1 MRKKTNKK
9 SMPRPQQKPTKTA
22 SSSSSFNLNHRKT
35 SLTVSAILAVCLI
48 ALLSISS
55 SRERT
60 FGASDHPFPDQLL
73 YTGEVIN
80 EFPHDPNAFTQ
91 GLLYVEND
99 TLFESTGLNGRS
111 SVRRVA
117 LSTGEVEA
125 IHKMQYSDFGEGLTL
140 LGDRLYQLTWQRNTG
155 YIYDR
160 HNISKLEGF
169 THEMHDGW
177 GLATDGGILY
187 GSDGSSTLY
196 QIDPYSLKVIKKQT
210 VEYQGREVPNLNEL
224 EFVNGEV
231 WANVWMTDCIARIS
245 PKDGMVQGWILLPN
259 LREGLLASGYT
270 KIDVLNGIA
279 WDKDGSRI
287 FVTGKLW
294 PKLYE
299 IKVQPLKTPFNG
311 DIKKMCIPPMAH
323 F

>member
-1 MRKKTNKK
+1 MRKKANKK

-22 SSSSSFNLNHRKT
+22 SSSSIFKLNHRKT

-55 SRERT
+55 SRERA
-60 FGASDHPFPDQLL
+60 FGASNHPFPDQLL

-80 EFPHDPNAFTQ
+80 EFPHDPDAFTQ
-91 GLLYVEND
+91 GLLYAENN

-125 IHKMQYSDFGEGLTL
+125 IHVMQYSDFGEGLTL
-140 LGDRLYQLTWQRNTG
+140 LGDRLYQVTWQHNTG

-160 HNISKLEGF
+160 HNISKFEGF

-177 GLATDGGILY
+177 GLATDGGVLY

-196 QIDPYSLKVIKKQT
+196 QIDPYSMKVIKKHT
-210 VEYQGREVPNLNEL
+210 VVYQGQEVPNLNEL

-231 WANVWMTDCIARIS
+231 WANV
-245 PKDGMVQGWILLPN
+245 
-259 LREGLLASGYT
+259 EGLLASGYT
-270 KIDVLNGIA
+270 RIDALNGIA

-311 DIKKMCIPPMAH
+311 DIKQMCIPPIAH